1 MKNKIL
7 QYVSSAALGV
17 AVFLFWCLLYP
28 YSLGFQEQNQLF
40 LFTWD
45 YFVERIVVGGGLAD
59 YIAEF
64 ITQFSYLPYLGEIL
78 MAVLFVVFQRAIARL
93 IGRDEWYSLSFVAP
107 VMLLLYMG
115 DFSVMLA
122 YLVALIITVQLCI
135 IYQRCPGLLWA
146 GIASVLGY
154 LLIGPAVFVF
164 SLYVVI
170 KEKSWQSLLIP
181 VSAVLAVVVSK
192 LTFLQQYPWQTL
204 FCGINYY
211 RKPLV
216 VPVVQPII
224 AAVVF
229 AIPVLTL
236 YLPKPKAVGKA
247 LVACL
252 VISGA
257 AVGCALS
264 YQKDVAEIVAY
275 DQMVRHEDWKGL
287 VERAEKYQPDSDLG
301 CVSVNLALIMSGR
314 GDELLSFKQFGT
326 TGLIQPRVRD
336 YISNSSSAEV
346 FWRLGMINES
356 LRYAFDTQESMANN
370 RKSGRWMSRVA
381 ECQILNGRYD
391 AAEKYLD
398 ILSHSLFYRKWA
410 KDHRKYLRND
420 EEIASDK
427 VYAYLQAVRYKEDFL
442 YYYPE
447 MDKMLAKLYFENR
460 NNVLAAWYFN
470 AWTALKINE
479 TYDKEIYSGN
489 AHAN

>member
-28 YSLGFQEQNQLF
+28 YSLGFQEQNQLV

-192 LTFLQQYPWQTL
+192 LTFLQQYPWQTQ
-204 FCGINYY
+204 
-211 RKPLV
+211 PL
-216 VPVVQPII
+216 Q
-224 AAVVF
+224 
-229 AIPVLTL
+229 
-236 YLPKPKAVGKA
+236 
-247 LVACL
+247 
-252 VISGA
+252 
-257 AVGCALS
+257 
-264 YQKDVAEIVAY
+264 
-275 DQMVRHEDWKGL
+275 
-287 VERAEKYQPDSDLG
+287 
-301 CVSVNLALIMSGR
+301 
-314 GDELLSFKQFGT
+314 
-326 TGLIQPRVRD
+326 
-336 YISNSSSAEV
+336 
-346 FWRLGMINES
+346 
-356 LRYAFDTQESMANN
+356 
-370 RKSGRWMSRVA
+370 
-381 ECQILNGRYD
+381 
-391 AAEKYLD
+391 
-398 ILSHSLFYRKWA
+398 
-410 KDHRKYLRND
+410 
-420 EEIASDK
+420 
-427 VYAYLQAVRYKEDFL
+427 
-442 YYYPE
+442 
-447 MDKMLAKLYFENR
+447 
-460 NNVLAAWYFN
+460 
-470 AWTALKINE
+470 
-479 TYDKEIYSGN
+479 
-489 AHAN
+489 